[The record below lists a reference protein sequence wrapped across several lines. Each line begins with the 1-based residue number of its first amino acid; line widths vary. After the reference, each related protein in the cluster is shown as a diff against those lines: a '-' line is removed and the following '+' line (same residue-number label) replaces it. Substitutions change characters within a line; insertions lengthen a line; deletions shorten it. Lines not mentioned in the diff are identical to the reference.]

1 MLGEQFCTKKHT
13 NICIH
18 PVWSRV
24 QSCPCVKCRYF
35 VHKLQC
41 FAHKK
46 LACVCLSRIF
56 LQQRLSH
63 RQMEIERRKRNLVFT
78 DETFS
83 LTCSLA
89 RLLQPRRVS
98 GVSKADAASSS
109 EAGRRVLKTLRREFL
124 LLSVS
129 LSLSLSL
136 SSALLSF
143 VLLL

>member
-1 MLGEQFCTKKHT
+1 
-13 NICIH
+13 
-18 PVWSRV
+18 
-24 QSCPCVKCRYF
+24 
-35 VHKLQC
+35 
-41 FAHKK
+41 
-46 LACVCLSRIF
+46 
-56 LQQRLSH
+56 
-63 RQMEIERRKRNLVFT
+63 MEIERRKPNLVFT

-83 LTCSLA
+83 LTGSLA

-129 LSLSLSL
+129 LSLS
-136 SSALLSF
+136 SALLSF